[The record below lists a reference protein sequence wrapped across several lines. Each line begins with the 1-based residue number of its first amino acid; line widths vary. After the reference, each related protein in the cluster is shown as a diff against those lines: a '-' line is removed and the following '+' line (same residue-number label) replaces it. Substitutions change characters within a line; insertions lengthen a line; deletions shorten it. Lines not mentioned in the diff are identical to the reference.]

1 MLTGRANLSF
11 CLLNFT
17 HFYKRRRKFDLPF
30 VANLSARRFGEI
42 REKFYGE
49 FCYKTDCAISAK
61 TS

>member
-1 MLTGRANLSF
+1 MLTGDANLSF

-42 REKFYGE
+42 RGNFMAN
-49 FCYKTDCAISAK
+49 FAAK
-61 TS
+61 QAA

>member
-1 MLTGRANLSF
+1 MQILTGDANLSF

-42 REKFYGE
+42 RENFMAN
-49 FCYKTDCAISAK
+49 FVAK
-61 TS
+61 QAA